1 MKKLITSMMLL
12 AASTYGAMAQ
22 NEAMNVVRNDGAE
35 PEFFYK
41 SDVDSIV
48 FSKVDIDGNA
58 HDEYVVQEIW
68 VNNVASR
75 IPLGAIESV
84 TFTDDTDGHYYRRCP
99 DNNHPH
105 AIDLGLP
112 SGTKWC
118 CCNVGAT
125 SPEAYGGYYA
135 WGETSEK
142 STYTEDNYAYYDSN
156 SGEYINIGE
165 EISGTQYDVAH
176 VRMGGAWRMSTLAQL
191 QELISNCTYKWTQ
204 LNGVNGQ
211 LVTGP
216 NGGQVFFPAAGD
228 RWYGSLDDDGSLGC
242 YWSGSLDSG
251 YDDSACSLGFYSGD
265 LYWSGNYRGNG
276 QSVRAVCP

>member
-1 MKKLITSMMLL
+1 MLL

-176 VRMGGAWRMSTLAQL
+176 VRMGGAWRMPSLTQL
-191 QELISNCTYKWTQ
+191 QELISNCTHKWTQ
-204 LNGVNGQ
+204 HNGVNGQ

-216 NGGQVFFPAAGD
+216 NGGQVFFPAAGY
-228 RWYGSLDDDGSLGC
+228 RWDVDLYDDGSCGG
-242 YWSGSLDSG
+242 YWSGSLFSG
-251 YDDSACSLGFYSGD
+251 YGD
-265 LYWSGNYRGNG
+265 NVFDLIFKSGNLDWNYYGCSG
-276 QSVRAVCP
+276 GLSVRAVCP